1 MKFKKK
7 NNFIQLFI
15 GVTLT
20 NERSFKQLK
29 KLKRKILE
37 SQISLK
43 KKNPRALN

>member
-1 MKFKKK
+1 MKFLN

-43 KKNPRALN
+43 KKPRALN